1 MRYLQRMPLCVA
13 IAVMLSVA
21 APAAWAQNINE
32 DLLKKG
38 MTLPVAIQAFGQPV
52 HVEWVNPKGKP
63 ILFIFYPT
71 DQSDAV
77 MLKDGRRLLPLG
89 FVAEALAGWGKDFYD
104 QNNPPQQPADP
115 AMP

>member
-1 MRYLQRMPLCVA
+1 MQDLQRVPLCVA

-21 APAAWAQNINE
+21 ASAAWAKNIDE

-38 MTLPVAIQAFGQPV
+38 MTLPVAIQAFGQPD
-52 HVEWVNPKGKP
+52 HVEWVNLKGKP
-63 ILFIFYPT
+63 VLFIFYPT

-77 MLKDGRRLLPLG
+77 ILQDGRRLLPLG
-89 FVAEALAGWGKDFYD
+89 FAAEVLVGWGKDFYD
-104 QNNPPQQPADP
+104 QTKPPPPPADP